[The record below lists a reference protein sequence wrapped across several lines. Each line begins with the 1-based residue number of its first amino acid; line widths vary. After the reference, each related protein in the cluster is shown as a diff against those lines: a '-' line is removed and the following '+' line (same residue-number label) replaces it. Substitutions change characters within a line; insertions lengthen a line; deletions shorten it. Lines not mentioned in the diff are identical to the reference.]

1 MAGTSSSL
9 PGCENIDLILAAT
22 GMGECI
28 CISKRCLVLLFR
40 YVAAYWSSWL
50 YVHSCTHTHT
60 HTTEHTEKQGKIT
73 DSEGSRVAN
82 VLLMLLG
89 KKLQEETLNI
99 GQ

>member
-1 MAGTSSSL
+1 MY
-9 PGCENIDLILAAT
+9 ILA
-22 GMGECI
+22 
-28 CISKRCLVLLFR
+28 
-40 YVAAYWSSWL
+40 
-50 YVHSCTHTHT
+50 HTHTHT
-60 HTTEHTEKQGKIT
+60 HTTEHTDKQGKIT